1 MLPTYD
7 QIQFVKKIEEG
18 GSTHPWLVQVLT
30 EEGVIPYVVK
40 LFTTEHV
47 AQYNPVLKE
56 VLANKLASEFDLEVP
71 EPALL
76 EFNEDFV
83 EGLNHELREE
93 LSARDRRAKFA
104 TRYIDDAPIFSSTLP
119 GKSIERYEMENIY
132 AFDFL
137 INNVDRREIKPNLLV
152 NDHTAYLIDHELS
165 LSINEKVIQAFEEG
179 RSLYHK
185 ESHIFYPYLKQL
197 NSAEKHLCFDT
208 FHEYLRKVDITF
220 LEPFVEKVGE
230 CGYAISEW
238 ETIRAYLQLAKDNSF
253 KFIQILRQSIA

>member
-1 MLPTYD
+1 LLSIYN

-40 LFTTEHV
+40 LFTTEQV
-47 AQYNPVLKE
+47 EQYNPVLKE
-56 VLANKLASEFDLEVP
+56 VLANKLATEFDLEVP

-76 EFNEDFV
+76 ELNENFV
-83 EGLNHELREE
+83 EGLNNDLREE
-93 LSARDRRAKFA
+93 ISNRDKRTKFA
-104 TRYIDDAPIFSSTLP
+104 TRYIEDAPIFSLTLP
-119 GKSIERYEMENIY
+119 EKSFERYEIENIY

-165 LSINEKVIQAFEEG
+165 LSINEEVIQAFEER

-185 ESHIFYPYLKQL
+185 ERHIFYPYLKQL
-197 NSAEKHLCFDT
+197 NSAEKHSCFDT
-208 FHEYLRKVDITF
+208 FHEYLRKVDIAF
-220 LEPFVEKVGE
+220 LEPFVERVRE
-230 CGYAISEW
+230 CDHSISEW
-238 ETIRAYLQLAKDNSF
+238 ETIRAYLQLARDNSF